1 LKDKNIYYR
10 DGEKM
15 LLNESQLREIIKE
28 EMMKMFEADI
38 IRRRAGVADVRKTDA
53 SSNMDDERR
62 PSSIPRSSSGLI
74 EKFQFIGRLYDKA
87 YKMKRAYEEGFIAPS
102 PAYTAKYNQGV
113 EKFSVSKVM
122 KNQIT
127 GEDERYRRTVHV
139 GAIKPGD
146 VVVIPELYAAGVR
159 GVGTVLAVNSYRNPD
174 VVGVQGGIPHDLLER
189 NQSVPVATVK
199 FESSQTDTGNVESTL
214 QNIGW
219 AFLLKVKPDNVSA
232 TRNLFKKN

>member
-1 LKDKNIYYR
+1 LKDNNIYYR

-28 EMMKMFEADI
+28 EIMNMLEADI
-38 IRRRAGVADVRKTDA
+38 IRRRAGAADVRKSDA

-62 PSSIPRSSSGLI
+62 PSSSSRFSSGQI

-113 EKFSVSKVM
+113 EKFSVSKVV
-122 KNQIT
+122 KNKMT
-127 GEDERYRRTVHV
+127 GQDEFYRRTVHI

-146 VVVIPELYAAGVR
+146 VVVIPELYDSGVR
-159 GVGTVLAVNSYRNPD
+159 GVGTVLSINSYRNPD

-199 FESSQTDTGNVESTL
+199 FEASQTDTGQIDSTL

-219 AFLLKVKPDNVSA
+219 AFLLKIKPDYVSA
-232 TRNLFKKN
+232 TRNFFKKN